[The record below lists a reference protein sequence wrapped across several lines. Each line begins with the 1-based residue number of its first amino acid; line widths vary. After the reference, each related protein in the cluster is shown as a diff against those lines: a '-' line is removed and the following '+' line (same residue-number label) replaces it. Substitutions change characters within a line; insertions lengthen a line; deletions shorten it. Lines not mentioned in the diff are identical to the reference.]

1 MNTAATVRTAAWL
14 AVISGIV
21 YSAAVRADCIDTSS
35 CATLRPDTLGDV
47 LTLRP
52 GRDDLAIRAGLD
64 PQNFLTMEAVQLG
77 FVTGECGDI
86 NEKNKPAS
94 GDMMTV
100 AAVGNGNY
108 TLALTAAGAATPKLQ

>member
-1 MNTAATVRTAAWL
+1 MNMAVQTRTAFFL
-14 AVISGIV
+14 AIMGGLAYSGD
-21 YSAAVRADCIDTSS
+21 SRADCIDTFS

-86 NEKNKPAS
+86 NEKNKPAR
-94 GDMMTV
+94 GVKKTV
-100 AAVGNGNY
+100 S
-108 TLALTAAGAATPKLQ
+108 ALGKLRY